1 MEREEIL
8 KKAQDEKDKVGEM
21 ERKRMSKCNWIAV
34 ISTAVLAVVFMFSEG
49 FQGNRTAVYALG
61 AICFTWASVFYFCQ
75 CIVAKRPW
83 PVLIGA
89 VLEAIGAITMITLYI
104 LFSVGVLNG

>member
-8 KKAQDEKDKVGEM
+8 KKAQLKKDGIGEM
-21 ERKRMSKCNWIAV
+21 ERKKVSKANWIAV
-34 ISTAVLAVVFMFSEG
+34 ISTAILAIAFMFSEG
-49 FQGNRTAVYALG
+49 FKGNRTAVYAFA

-75 CIVAKRPW
+75 FFVAKRPW
-83 PVLIGA
+83 QVLIGA

-104 LFSVGVLNG
+104 LFSIGVL